1 MIGPAAPVHLAHLSA
16 LVLAWRPFL
25 DPVNLHEYW
34 WAFLVPLSVGVS
46 FTYKAVR
53 VNHMREL
60 PRATLLMSAQV
71 ILAMVLLGVAAF
83 ILLEF
88 VLPRIIPM
96 TF

>member
-1 MIGPAAPVHLAHLSA
+1 VISALSTSPLSLGT

-25 DPVNLHEYW
+25 DPLSLHEYW
-34 WAFLVPLSVGVS
+34 WAFLIPLSIAVS

-53 VNHMREL
+53 VRDMREL
-60 PRATLLMSAQV
+60 PKATLLMSAQV
-71 ILAMVLLGVAAF
+71 ILAMVLLGAAAF

-88 VLPRIIPM
+88 VLPRIIPQ